1 VANQRRAFGRFEAA
15 LGVIGVLALATTY
28 ILITGWNPLPQIQTG
43 WNNFLAH
50 TGGLSEPNTQWAE
63 RVGGQ
68 PSAAVV
74 AGDAAIV
81 TMRGA
86 IEARGLHDGRVLW
99 TRDADWAAVA
109 GDASTSVAI
118 VGRRGAGLEAID
130 PDTGTAKWK
139 DGKAVG
145 AWTYQDAV
153 LTLTCPGL
161 SDCTLANRKP
171 SDGTV
176 RWTMTLPGIGRV
188 LSGANTALLASRE
201 LSSTYHDVISVE
213 PRPLPAALGFPTDQR
228 VQVVD
233 TLAGKQLRAANPTGT
248 NRVVVLGGRVITSTA
263 VPKDGNCRYTVEA
276 DDGSTGKLVWKREGY
291 DLHTADGAG
300 CEQRK
305 DPAGTDGFIAATR
318 GDNKEAFLSTQ
329 TGKEVW
335 VGAPGEVAAGA
346 DGHVGLVRSADK
358 TTIKLVDL
366 ARGATLWTK
375 SVPAKA
381 GVAVTSS
388 VVFVDDETV
397 GQVSGYAPGS
407 GQKILDVKTDAT
419 VLGYSTTGVMLG
431 RGRTIGFLPF
441 SSAP

>member
-15 LGVIGVLALATTY
+15 LGLIGVLALATTY
-28 ILITGWNPLPQIQTG
+28 ILISGWNPLPKVQAG
-43 WNNFLAH
+43 WDNFVAH
-50 TGGLSEPNTQWAE
+50 AGDLSNPKTEWTQ

-68 PSAAVV
+68 PNAAVV
-74 AGDAAIV
+74 AGDAAVV

-86 IEARGLHDGRVLW
+86 IEARGLHDGKVLW

-109 GDASTSVAI
+109 GDGATSVAI
-118 VGRRGAGLEAID
+118 VGRRGEGLEAID
-130 PDTGTAKWK
+130 PDTGTTRWK
-139 DGKAVG
+139 DGGAVG
-145 AWTYQDAV
+145 AWTFQDAV

-171 SDGTV
+171 SDGTQ
-176 RWTMTLPGIGRV
+176 RWKMTLPGIGRV
-188 LSGANTALLASRE
+188 LAGANSTLLGSRE
-201 LSSTYHDVISVE
+201 LSPTYHEVVSVA
-213 PRPLPAALGFPTDQR
+213 PRPLPPALGFPTDQR

-233 TLAGKQLRAANPTGT
+233 TLAGRQLRAATPTGT
-248 NRVVVLGGRVITSTA
+248 SRVVVLGGRIITSTA
-263 VPKDGNCRYTVEA
+263 IPKDGTCRYTLEA
-276 DDGSTGKLVWKREGY
+276 DDASTGKMVWKREGY

-305 DPAGTDGFIAATR
+305 DPPGTDGFIAATR
-318 GDNKEAFLSTQ
+318 GDNKEAFLATQ
-329 TGKEVW
+329 SGKEVW
-335 VGAPGEVAAGA
+335 VGVPGEVAAGA
-346 DGHVGLVRSADK
+346 DGHFGLVRSADK

-388 VVFVDDETV
+388 VVLVDDETV
-397 GQVSGYAPGS
+397 GQVTGYAPGN
-407 GQKILDVKTDAT
+407 GEKILDAKTDST
-419 VLGYSTTGVMLG
+419 VLGYNATGVMLG